1 MEKTGFLRKA
11 LNRANRDWESYHQKE
26 NTPETISF
34 QDGLKKTL
42 EFLNDVGKSGSP
54 DIILGV
60 EKILLI
66 QERETYANS
75 PEMMNSVKPALADLE
90 DANKAFALVTNDHA
104 GYTKATEAFSSKDK
118 ENGLPLDACRKFIS
132 SHTTRLTNRL
142 RGVSSVS
149 EKNILRQ
156 RKINLASA
164 NKQYKG
170 LQREALG
177 IEKEKEK
184 GLSM

>member
-1 MEKTGFLRKA
+1 MVKTGLLLEVLK
-11 LNRANRDWESYHQKE
+11 RANRDWENYHQKE

-42 EFLNDVGKSGSP
+42 EFLNEVGKSGSP
-54 DIILGV
+54 KIILGV
-60 EKILLI
+60 EKILLL

-104 GYTKATEAFSSKDK
+104 GYAKATEAFSSKDK
-118 ENGLPLDACRKFIS
+118 KKGLPLDACRKFIS

-142 RGVSSVS
+142 RGVSSVP

-156 RKINLASA
+156 RKINLAAA
-164 NKQYKG
+164 NKQYKD

-177 IEKEKEK
+177 IEKEMGR

>member
-26 NTPETISF
+26 NTPEAISF
-34 QDGLKKTL
+34 RDGLKKTL
-42 EFLNDVGKSGSP
+42 EFLNEVGKSGSP

-60 EKILLI
+60 EKILLL

-90 DANKAFALVTNDHA
+90 DANKAFALVTNDHT
-104 GYTKATEAFSSKDK
+104 GYAKATAAFSSKDK
-118 ENGLPLDACRKFIS
+118 EKGLPLDACRKFIR
-132 SHTTRLTNRL
+132 SHTARLTNRL
-142 RGVSSVS
+142 RGVSSVP

-156 RKINLASA
+156 RKINLATA
-164 NKQYKG
+164 NKQYKD

-177 IEKEKEK
+177 IKKEMER